1 MTVLKRSGVRLLSLI
16 LVLSGPAL
24 AGPSGQVMRV
34 YNNRMEEMFIRLDA
48 NRDGR
53 LDAGEL
59 DGHRALKRRL
69 KRQKNRN
76 YLVIDD
82 FGPTPDAPSGRR
94 LKRRFRKADQNNDQK
109 LSRREASSIPWLA
122 RQFNGFD
129 RNGDGSI
136 TLQELWDSQRSLAPP
151 QRRP

>member
-1 MTVLKRSGVRLLSLI
+1 MMSGVLLLALSL
-16 LVLSGPAL
+16 VLPGAAL
-24 AGPSGQVMRV
+24 AGPNGQVMRV
-34 YNNRMEEMFIRLDA
+34 YNNRMEEMFIRLDV

-59 DGHRALKRRL
+59 SGQRALKRRL
-69 KRQKNRN
+69 KRQKDRN

-82 FGPTPDAPSGRR
+82 LGPSPEAPSGGR
-94 LKRRFRKADQNNDQK
+94 LKRRFRKADRNNDQR
-109 LSRREASSIPWLA
+109 LSRQEAKAIPWLA
-122 RQFNGFD
+122 RQFKGFD

-136 TLQELWDSQRSLAPP
+136 TLQELWESQRALAPP